1 MMNANRRIF
10 FRVFTGIALACVL
23 TCLKPGQARSQASP
37 QTSQWVP
44 QKNIELIVPTAPGS
58 SMDLLARLIQDIL
71 KRDPSLKPPIT
82 VQARSG
88 GGGAVAWTYV
98 SRKVGDGHYL
108 AISGPTLLSNE
119 FLGVGDLSYKDVT
132 PIAQLFTE
140 YVAFAVSA
148 DGPIKTGVDLVD
160 ALRRPTPPSVGIAPG
175 FGGSNHV
182 AFVKLARAA
191 QIDPNRLT
199 TVPFKAANEA
209 INALLGGH
217 IDVAMSTMSVV
228 APFLEAGKLRAIAI
242 AAPKRINGAQ
252 SVIPTW
258 KEQGFDVVEGNWRG
272 IVGPKNLD
280 QSEVAYWNSKLAAVV
295 KSTEWVDSLERY
307 YWDADYADSAASR
320 KFLDARYE
328 ELRATLATLN
338 LGK

>member
-1 MMNANRRIF
+1 MIRIDHCGF
-10 FRVFTGIALACVL
+10 LGVSIGVASVWVWACLMPAQVRAQA
-23 TCLKPGQARSQASP
+23 GQWA
-37 QTSQWVP
+37 P

-71 KRDPSLKPPIT
+71 KKDVSVRPPIT

-119 FLGVGDLSYKDVT
+119 LLGVGDLTYKDVT
-132 PIAQLFTE
+132 PVAQLFTE
-140 YVAFAVSA
+140 YVAFAVNA
-148 DGPIKTGVDLVD
+148 EGPIKTGADLVE
-160 ALRRPTPPSVGIAPG
+160 ALRRPVPPSVGIAPG

-191 QIDPNRLT
+191 QIDPNKLT

-217 IDVAMSTMSVV
+217 IDVAMSTMSVI
-228 APFLEAGKLRAIAI
+228 APFLEAGRLRALAI
-242 AAPKRINGAQ
+242 AAPKRISGAQ

-258 KEQGFDVVEGNWRG
+258 REQGLDVVEGNWRG

-280 QSEVAYWNSKLAAVV
+280 EPEIAYWNGRLAAVV
-295 KSTEWVDSLERY
+295 KSAEWADSLERY

-320 KFLDARYE
+320 RFLDARYE
-328 ELRATLATLN
+328 ELRATWRP
-338 LGK
+338 

>member
-1 MMNANRRIF
+1 
-10 FRVFTGIALACVL
+10 
-23 TCLKPGQARSQASP
+23 
-37 QTSQWVP
+37 
-44 QKNIELIVPTAPGS
+44 
-58 SMDLLARLIQDIL
+58 
-71 KRDPSLKPPIT
+71 LKPPIT

-119 FLGVGDLSYKDVT
+119 LLGVGDLSYKDVT

-252 SVIPTW
+252 SVIPSW

>member
-1 MMNANRRIF
+1 MGIGRGSC
-10 FRVFTGIALACVL
+10 FRVFAGVALACL
-23 TCLKPGQARSQASP
+23 LACAQPSQARAQP
-37 QTSQWVP
+37 GQWVP

-71 KRDPSLKPPIT
+71 KKDPSLKPPIT

-119 FLGVGDLSYKDVT
+119 LLGVGDLSYKDVT
-132 PIAQLFTE
+132 PVAQLFTE
-140 YVAFAVSA
+140 YVAFAVNT
-148 DGPIKTGVDLVD
+148 DGPIKAGADLVD
-160 ALRRPTPPSVGIAPG
+160 ALKRSTPPSVGVAPG

-191 QIDPNRLT
+191 QIDPNKLT

-217 IDVAMSTMSVV
+217 IDVAMSTMSVI
-228 APFLEAGKLRAIAI
+228 APFLEVGKLRAIAI
-242 AAPKRINGAQ
+242 AAPKRLGGAQ

-258 KEQGFDVVEGNWRG
+258 REQGLDVVEGNWRG

-280 QSEVAYWNSKLAAVV
+280 HPEITYWNSRLATVV
-295 KSTEWVDSLERY
+295 NSPEWTDSLERY